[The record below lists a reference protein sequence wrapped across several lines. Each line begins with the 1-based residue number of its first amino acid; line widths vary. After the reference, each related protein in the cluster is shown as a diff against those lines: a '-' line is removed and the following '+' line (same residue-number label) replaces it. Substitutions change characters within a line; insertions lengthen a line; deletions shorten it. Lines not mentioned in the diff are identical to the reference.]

1 MQTNYEVMYIVKPVG
16 EALCQ
21 EVTKKVQAVIT
32 DNEGSVKNVDFWGKK
47 RLAYEIDTYNDGFYV
62 LITFKADKKAVRE
75 LDRVLKITEDVIRH
89 MIIRK
94 D

>member
-32 DNEGSVKNVDFWGKK
+32 DNEGSVKNVDFWGAEKTC
-47 RLAYEIDTYNDGFYV
+47 L
-62 LITFKADKKAVRE
+62 
-75 LDRVLKITEDVIRH
+75 
-89 MIIRK
+89 
-94 D
+94 

>member
-1 MQTNYEVMYIVKPVG
+1 MG

-32 DNEGSVKNVDFWGKK
+32 DNKGSVKNVNFWGKK

-62 LITFKADKKAVRE
+62 LITFKDDKKAVRE
-75 LDRVLKITEDVIRH
+75 LDRVLKITEDIIRH